1 MVKQDKVASSVTAEV
16 VNVTPELAA
25 EWLETNK
32 ENRPLRSRK
41 LKALIAAMKAGRF
54 QLHGQAIQFD
64 DKGRLI
70 DGQHR
75 LWAVVESQAT
85 APMLVV
91 KGLSRDTQYVIDRH
105 ATRTTGDS
113 LAMRGIPN
121 ANVMAAAARLVIAF
135 ENEDV
140 TFPTALKSEI
150 PTEKIDDYVQA
161 NRESLSYAL
170 RMSEKWRGMMSH
182 SRAAALFYILSKVDN
197 KAVVDFSEKLLS
209 GANLPPGSPI
219 LALRNRLLSEDHT
232 STSRGD
238 VVLLFVMVIKAWNAW
253 RAGRELPTERH
264 AGATFRWR
272 PKSAAK
278 AEGEAG
284 RENSFPTPR

>member
-1 MVKQDKVASSVTAEV
+1 MSQKDKVASSVTADV
-16 VNVTPELAA
+16 VDVTPDMAA
-25 EWLETNK
+25 GWLETNK

-41 LKALIAAMKAGRF
+41 LKSLIAAMRDGKF

-85 APMLVV
+85 VPMLVV

-105 ATRTTGDS
+105 AARTAGDS
-113 LAMRGIPN
+113 LAMRGVPN
-121 ANVMAAAARLVIAF
+121 ANVIAAAARLIIAY
-135 ENEDV
+135 EADHAA
-140 TFPTALKSEI
+140 FPQALKQEI
-150 PTEKIDDYVQA
+150 PTDEIDNFTQK
-161 NRESLSYAL
+161 NRDGLIHAM
-170 RMSEKWRGMMSH
+170 RMTDKWRGLMSH
-182 SRAAALFYILSKVDN
+182 SRATAIYFILAKTDR
-197 KAVVDFSEKLLS
+197 KAVVEFGERLLT
-209 GANLPPGSPI
+209 GANLSAGSPI
-219 LALRNRLLSEDHT
+219 LALRNRLLAEDHT
-232 STSRGD
+232 SVSRSD

-253 RAGRELPTERH
+253 RSGRELSSERH

-278 AEGEAG
+278 GEAG
-284 RENSFPTPR
+284 DVFPSPR